1 MFRNVGLNILTIY
14 HDLFAKSLQNL
25 FELKIM
31 FCMWIWSSKAKAA
44 LPNCVC
50 RREHNFFHT
59 SVSSSQPDN
68 RHPLLPNI
76 KRIFSPFF
84 SSYVWHFWQIGTIFF
99 NHPWHTSHRKTYVL
113 HQIKPIISF
122 LLSFVSLYTPIHPFQ
137 YPRLMCIHSSV
148 TNLIAFT
155 ESISNKKRISS
166 WYITITMKLKL
177 QGQTNVVHWLDR
189 GTSQRRLAF
198 MKY

>member
-1 MFRNVGLNILTIY
+1 
-14 HDLFAKSLQNL
+14 
-25 FELKIM
+25 M

-122 LLSFVSLYTPIHPFQ
+122 LLSFVSLYPPF
-137 YPRLMCIHSSV
+137 
-148 TNLIAFT
+148 
-155 ESISNKKRISS
+155 SISTTQVCSFISYEPHCFYWEHFKQKRISS
-166 WYITITMKLKL
+166 WSIDITSYNEIETTRSDKCGSLIRQKDFSKEASFHEILITSKTMITF
-177 QGQTNVVHWLDR
+177 QNE
-189 GTSQRRLAF
+189 
-198 MKY
+198 